1 MEHDRELLA
10 ALVQNKKD
18 MKSLREAVDALRED
32 LQKLTTA
39 VKDLSSHLDQ
49 RVIQLPIRQN
59 QATPIIPNPRG
70 PATGLL
76 VSDRVVL

>member
-49 RVIQLPIRQN
+49 RAEPL
-59 QATPIIPNPRG
+59 IPKPPRLR
-70 PATGLL
+70 AA
-76 VSDRVVL
+76 RER